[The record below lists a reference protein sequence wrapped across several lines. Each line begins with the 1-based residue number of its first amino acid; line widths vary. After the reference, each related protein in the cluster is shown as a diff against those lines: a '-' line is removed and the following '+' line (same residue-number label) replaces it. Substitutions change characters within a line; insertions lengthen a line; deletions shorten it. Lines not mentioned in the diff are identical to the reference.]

1 MTDSEKLDLLLQK
14 STVLE
19 SDVGALKEDMQEM
32 KESQAS
38 LRQDMEEMKESQAS
52 LRQDMEEMKESQ
64 TSLRQDME
72 EMKESQTSLRQDIAE
87 MKIDISSLREEVH
100 LTLENEVR
108 PNINV
113 IAEGHLELTRKL
125 NECIYLCSDIKAKQE
140 ILDVFINLQ
149 KSNNRL
155 KAL

>member
-1 MTDSEKLDLLLQK
+1 
-14 STVLE
+14 
-19 SDVGALKEDMQEM
+19 
-32 KESQAS
+32 
-38 LRQDMEEMKESQAS
+38 
-52 LRQDMEEMKESQ
+52 MKESQ
-64 TSLRQDME
+64 TSLRQDVE

-149 KSNNRL
+149 KTNNQL

>member
-14 STVLE
+14 SSVLE

-38 LRQDMEEMKESQAS
+38 LRQDV
-52 LRQDMEEMKESQ
+52 EEMKESQ